1 MLCWQTFR
9 HNFLSNN
16 YIEYNNNDDRNKAL
30 SVEKY
35 LNKIR
40 PYLRHNKWSP
50 KIDTW
55 EIQLTTVIIF
65 IYSKGDN
72 DERCECLQKVIT

>member
-1 MLCWQTFR
+1 MFCWQIFR

-16 YIEYNNNDDRNKAL
+16 YIEYNNNDDRNKTL

-40 PYLRHNKWSP
+40 PYLRHNKWSQ

-55 EIQLTTVIIF
+55 KIQLITVIIF

-72 DERCECLQKVIT
+72 DERCECLQKEIT